1 LAVYDGSNEIK
12 YLENYLLTD
21 KNILFDYNL
30 RRRYCRD
37 NEKEKLF
44 YMAVTGEYFYN
55 GGIYYNK
62 KWVMDNYYYQT
73 TKDFINN
80 SVEFEKTS
88 YLNI

>member
-1 LAVYDGSNEIK
+1 
-12 YLENYLLTD
+12 
-21 KNILFDYNL
+21 
-30 RRRYCRD
+30 
-37 NEKEKLF
+37 
-44 YMAVTGEYFYN
+44 MAVTGEYFYN